1 MLKIYPIDMRQDRPS
16 SGTATL
22 SRRESPDTQQM
33 FASCHL
39 RPAMWRCWRGK
50 TLKSLHTETWIRSAK
65 IWTVF
70 RSIARWH
77 DILTGTLSKKMQLNT
92 TQAKMVAP
100 WGWGSLK
107 GKFQNP
113 SDQSIDITAKLLSY
127 LCPFSNRCVS
137 IPETSLCIQSP
148 KIQKASAVPLH
159 LTKVPVI
166 LTRRKAANVF
176 P

>member
-1 MLKIYPIDMRQDRPS
+1 MLKIYLIDMRQDQALAQLLWAGENLQTHNKCLRLVIY
-16 SGTATL
+16 GLRCGAAEGGKHWKVYTQKHGYAL
-22 SRRESPDTQQM
+22 QKYERDLDLLLGDTISWL
-33 FASCHL
+33 AH
-39 RPAMWRCWRGK
+39 
-50 TLKSLHTETWIRSAK
+50 SAK
-65 IWTVF
+65 KCNSTPP
-70 RSIARWH
+70 
-77 DILTGTLSKKMQLNT
+77 KQ
-92 TQAKMVAP
+92 KMVAP

-107 GKFQNP
+107 GKFKNP

-137 IPETSLCIQSP
+137 IPEKSLCIQSP